1 MTSDVVTVHCSD
13 EQDVHVMDLKRWR
26 SLAEGV
32 LRAEGQR
39 GELTVTFVDEIEM
52 ADLNLEFMGHEG
64 PTDVLSFP
72 LDADADADSREF
84 AAPGM
89 PIMLGDVVI
98 CPTVAER
105 AATDHAGTFTDEI
118 ALLLVHGILHV
129 LGHDHDAEP
138 RTSLMRARERELL
151 EACHWQGP
159 APVGFSQ
166 VHADD
171 SSI

>member
-1 MTSDVVTVHCSD
+1 MTAAVTVFCSD
-13 EQDVHVMDLKRWR
+13 EQEAIPMDIERWR
-26 SLAEGV
+26 ALAEEVLLAEGK
-32 LRAEGQR
+32 R
-39 GELTVTFVDEIEM
+39 GELSVTFVDETEI
-52 ADLNLEFMGHEG
+52 ADLNVEFMGHEG

-72 LDADADADSREF
+72 LDVDEVDEIDAV
-84 AAPGM
+84 PGM
-89 PIMLGDVVI
+89 PVMLGDVVI

-105 AATDHAGTFTDEI
+105 AAAGHAGTFIDEI

-138 RTSLMRARERELL
+138 RTSLMRTRELELL
-151 EACHWQGP
+151 EQCHWKGS
-159 APVGFSQ
+159 APEGFAQ